1 MSIPGGECAGDGAR
15 ERPSFRPDQAACG
28 VAALCSVTR
37 APPAGARTVSQP
49 MPATGSGRDAMPG
62 PAPGDCPVPARV
74 APRPPAGGRTRSPA
88 ARPPRPGCRDVG
100 TVRARPSPALSPPWP
115 GCRCPGTGE
124 LLRGTG
130 RARSRSCGDG
140 HPRRASQASS
150 HVRPCRYR
158 CGPVRRSVPRLRRS
172 PGSDGHPRE
181 VPAWPGWNGAGRAAS
196 ALRAAVSPH
205 RRPWRIRIFSN

>member
-1 MSIPGGECAGDGAR
+1 
-15 ERPSFRPDQAACG
+15 
-28 VAALCSVTR
+28 
-37 APPAGARTVSQP
+37 

-62 PAPGDCPVPARV
+62 PAPGDRPVPAAV
-74 APRPPAGGRTRSPA
+74 APQPPAGGRTRSPA
-88 ARPPRPGCRDVG
+88 ARLPPRPGCRDVG

-172 PGSDGHPRE
+172 PGSDGHPRSCRPGLAGMALAGLP
-181 VPAWPGWNGAGRAAS
+181 VPCGQPLVPTGVHDPFES
-196 ALRAAVSPH
+196 F
-205 RRPWRIRIFSN
+205 RIRSST